1 MLKSAFFSIIY
12 WDPNPTLFTLPYIN
26 HPLKWYGLLFMGGI
40 AAGFLILLPLLR
52 QKLLQSHQL
61 RERDISNWIALQ
73 KAMREA
79 TEDPINP
86 LHSIATTL
94 DKKTYHLL
102 EQNKELPDANKTAL
116 LTTLSSMDRKQL
128 EKLLPKTIIP
138 LNELTF
144 KYVDGLMWWIVI
156 GTVVGARLGHV
167 FFYDWTHYQ
176 RNLVDILK
184 VWEGG
189 LASHGGT
196 IGVVLAI
203 YLYSRRHREKFPELS
218 FLALSD
224 LLSIPVAFA
233 VIFIRLGNF
242 VNQEILGTPSFV
254 PWAVVFGHPADGT
267 VPVPRHPVQLYEAIA
282 YFLTFL
288 LLTTLWKFK
297 KGILT
302 EGLYTGI
309 FFICVFGSRFFLE
322 FFKATQSSQLLDGG
336 FLQAGQ
342 ILSLPFVAFGVLLIC
357 WSHRGS
363 CNIRKK
369 QNFER
374 FSK

>member
-1 MLKSAFFSIIY
+1 
-12 WDPNPTLFTLPYIN
+12 
-26 HPLKWYGLLFMGGI
+26 MGGI

-52 QKLLQSHQL
+52 QKLLKGHSL
-61 RERDISNWIALQ
+61 RERDISNWLALQ
-73 KAMREA
+73 KSVYQSI
-79 TEDPINP
+79 EDPANP
-86 LHSIATTL
+86 LHSIASTL
-94 DKKTYHLL
+94 DKKTCHLL
-102 EQNKELPDANKTAL
+102 QQNKELPDANKAVL
-116 LTTLSSMDRKQL
+116 LGALSSLDRKQL

-138 LNELTF
+138 LNKLTF
-144 KYVDGLMWWIVI
+144 KYVDDLMWWIVI

-167 FFYDWTHYQ
+167 FFYDWTRFQ
-176 RNLVDILK
+176 RNLVDIFK

-203 YLYSRRHREKFPELS
+203 YLYSRRNREKFPELS

-267 VPVPRHPVQLYEAIA
+267 VPIPRHPVQLYEAIA

-297 KGILT
+297 KGIST

-309 FFICVFGSRFFLE
+309 FFVCVFGSRFFLE
-322 FFKATQSSQLLDGG
+322 FFKATQSSQLFDGG

-342 ILSLPFVAFGVLLIC
+342 ILSLPFVAFGVLLTY
-357 WSHRGS
+357 WSQRG
-363 CNIRKK
+363 IYDIADK
-369 QNFER
+369 QPQNE
-374 FSK
+374 